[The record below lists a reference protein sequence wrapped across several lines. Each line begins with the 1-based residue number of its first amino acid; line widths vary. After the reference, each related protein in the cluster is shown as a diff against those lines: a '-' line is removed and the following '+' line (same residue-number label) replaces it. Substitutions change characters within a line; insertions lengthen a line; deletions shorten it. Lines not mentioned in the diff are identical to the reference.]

1 MKIWYRAN
9 RQAFREEKLNS
20 YNFATDTNAPHA
32 LKWTEDLV
40 RKFWN
45 YQSRFPENYFTSQHG
60 VQIALAVGRHL
71 PSGAKVLDY
80 ACGTGAL
87 TTCLLRSGFEVG
99 SCDLSPD
106 SVKLVQENNA
116 DHSKFMGAFTMDGLS
131 SVKEKFDAVVLVEL
145 VEHVDDGILEH
156 ILNDVRNVLKS
167 DGMVIIT
174 TPNNEDLATE
184 TVYCP
189 TCDHTFHRWQHVRS
203 WSTESLR
210 AYLMQNGFQSIS
222 FQTTDFSRPTG
233 TRGFGFFLRNAA
245 NFIRKKR
252 HPHLIGCAKKS
263 S

>member
-1 MKIWYRAN
+1 M
-9 RQAFREEKLNS
+9 NS
-20 YNFATDTNAPHA
+20 RNLAADANAPHA

-60 VQIALAVGRHL
+60 VQIALAVGRYL
-71 PSGAKVLDY
+71 PSGAKVFDY

-106 SVKLVQENNA
+106 SVRLVQQNNA
-116 DHSKFMGAFTMDGLS
+116 DHSKFIGAFTIDGLS

-145 VEHVDDGILEH
+145 VEHVDDGVLERILH
-156 ILNDVRNVLKS
+156 DVRNVLKP

-184 TVYCP
+184 NVYCP
-189 TCDHTFHRWQHVRS
+189 ACDHTFHRWQHVRS
-203 WSTESLR
+203 WSAESLGLF
-210 AYLMQNGFQSIS
+210 LMRNGFQSVH
-222 FQTTDFSRPTG
+222 FQTTDFSRSRGLG
-233 TRGFGFFLRNAA
+233 TWRYLARCLID
-245 NFIRKKR
+245 FIRNKR
-252 HPHLIGCAKKS
+252 HPHLIGYARKS
-263 S
+263 N